1 MVWPVAQWEGNGG
14 KALADTR
21 VPYGQRCFIAA
32 ERGNFSLD
40 KPRNAAA
47 FCGIR
52 HGREEGKSVAR
63 EFEYRKR
70 KRKGKRETRNLKYET
85 DDDACARLN
94 RAVVSFSTQQ
104 PRVYYDIRI
113 SADDGHAVTH
123 IRGHTSVTEKLL
135 NLPGGHERRRAK

>member
-52 HGREEGKSVAR
+52 HGREERKSVAR
-63 EFEYRKR
+63 IRVSETKT
-70 KRKGKRETRNLKYET
+70 KTRN
-85 DDDACARLN
+85 
-94 RAVVSFSTQQ
+94 
-104 PRVYYDIRI
+104 
-113 SADDGHAVTH
+113 
-123 IRGHTSVTEKLL
+123 EKLKIR
-135 NLPGGHERRRAK
+135 NRRRRVRSVESRCRVILDTAATRLL